1 MSNQFANDVLEGRTA
16 GSRQVVAFEIRAHG
30 ACDVTPRRSAS

>member
-1 MSNQFANDVLEGRTA
+1 MSNQFASDVLEARTA
-16 GSRQVVAFEIRAHG
+16 GGRPVVAFEIRAHG